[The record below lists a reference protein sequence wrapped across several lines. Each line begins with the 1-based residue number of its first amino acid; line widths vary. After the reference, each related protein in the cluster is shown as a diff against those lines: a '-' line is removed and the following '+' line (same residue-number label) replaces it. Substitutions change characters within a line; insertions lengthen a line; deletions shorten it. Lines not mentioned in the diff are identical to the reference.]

1 MRLNTLRAESDQAVA
16 LVGAAILQDALREA
30 ISCNM
35 RELTQVEQ
43 TRLFSNGGPLES
55 FSSLIHFAYAMEI
68 VGPMAKADLHCIC
81 DIRNAFAHAKLSIS
95 FTSSELSN
103 ACAGLVTP
111 NKTKQ
116 QDGWSHDNPRD
127 RYLITVWHL
136 WSRLFAWGSL
146 RKGDRLSQ
154 KLFGG
159 PKNRGMR

>member
-1 MRLNTLRAESDQAVA
+1 M
-16 LVGAAILQDALREA
+16 
-30 ISCNM
+30 
-35 RELTQVEQ
+35 
-43 TRLFSNGGPLES
+43 ES
-55 FSSLIHFAYAMEI
+55 FSSTIHFAYAMEI
-68 VGPMAKADLHCIC
+68 VGPMARADLDCVC

-95 FTSSELSN
+95 FTSPDLSN

-136 WSRLFAWGSL
+136 WGRLFAWASL

-159 PKNRGMR
+159 PKNQRDGIE